1 MMWKMSSSLLFVGLE
16 QSFATAESLPMPHNV
31 QSSAVEKAV
40 TAITKSSSAG
50 LSEAEIQDS
59 DSMNNRESE
68 AAPSKSTWLQ
78 YLTRSADE
86 IEDDICFLERSEVV
100 GSWGHFEF
108 LERTCSRG
116 NVFDPMIE
124 NNCEPLIAED
134 EDEKEDHLLI
144 FQMEL

>member
-1 MMWKMSSSLLFVGLE
+1 
-16 QSFATAESLPMPHNV
+16 MPENV
-31 QSSAVEKAV
+31 QKAV
-40 TAITKSSSAG
+40 TALTKSSSAG
-50 LSEAEIQDS
+50 HCEADVEDS
-59 DSMNNRESE
+59 NLATNRVPQAEP
-68 AAPSKSTWLQ
+68 ARSTWLQ

-108 LERTCSRG
+108 LEKTSSRT
-116 NVFDPMIE
+116 NVLDPMIE
-124 NNCEPLIAED
+124 NNCEPLITED